1 MNYINGQ
8 NSLKAGTWW
17 EVRLERKKKNQEPE
31 IN

>member
-17 EVRLERKKKNQEPE
+17 EVRLERKKKQKKKSRT
-31 IN
+31 